1 MLRDLLLEKGLW
13 VDVAETAVSFS
24 NALVLWKDV
33 KESVLDAFKV
43 QEACHLRN
51 RFSLSPIC
59 V

>member
-13 VDVAETAVSFS
+13 VDVAETAVTFS

-43 QEACHLRN
+43 NGLLLPLIKRK
-51 RFSLSPIC
+51 P
-59 V
+59 